1 MLGSL
6 VDVQTED
13 GIKLHGF
20 LTRTQS
26 QSRWVWIIV
35 HGVNGNFY
43 GSTLLSD
50 LALCVQRLGHDA
62 LLVNTRG
69 HDLATFG
76 SADHPAR
83 MGSMFE
89 TISDG
94 QTDLLAWIRLC
105 KQLGYA
111 NIGCIAHSLG
121 AVKVSYAL
129 AHSGLDHQ
137 RLDLQR
143 FVALSPPR
151 LNTELLSMDPAKREI
166 FDQQLQEAQQWCDK
180 GFPHHIMRIRFPLA
194 NWVSAETFMDKYGS
208 GLKYDYFAWWTSI
221 GVPTLWVFG
230 QQEVRQGSVNFR
242 DVDQQLEQVF
252 RDQQVLDHRLAVIP
266 QADHSYRGQRDP
278 LAESIQGW
286 VQSL

>member
-20 LTRTQS
+20 LSRTQS

-129 AHSGLDHQ
+129 AHGGLDHQ
-137 RLDLQR
+137 RLGLQR

-208 GLKYDYFAWWTSI
+208 GLKYDYFAWWSAI

-242 DVDQQLEQVF
+242 DMDQQLEQVF
-252 RDQQVLDHRLAVIP
+252 RNQQVLDHRLAVIP

-286 VQSL
+286 VQSF

>member
-1 MLGSL
+1 
-6 VDVQTED
+6 
-13 GIKLHGF
+13 
-20 LTRTQS
+20 
-26 QSRWVWIIV
+26 
-35 HGVNGNFY
+35 
-43 GSTLLSD
+43 
-50 LALCVQRLGHDA
+50 
-62 LLVNTRG
+62 
-69 HDLATFG
+69 
-76 SADHPAR
+76 
-83 MGSMFE
+83 MFE

-129 AHSGLDHQ
+129 AHGGLDHQ
-137 RLDLQR
+137 RLGLQR

-208 GLKYDYFAWWTSI
+208 GLKYDYFAWWSAI

-242 DVDQQLEQVF
+242 DMDQQLEQVF
-252 RDQQVLDHRLAVIP
+252 RNQQVLDHRLAVIP

-286 VQSL
+286 VQSF